1 MRKQGLQESG
11 SQGAGTMQRSPPHSQ
26 RVGFT
31 HYSAAERLIKPAPR
45 RRHARRPVVLPNLA
59 LAAAVSLSP
68 NLATGPAPRLLAT
81 RLLPRPPMGVVTER
95 TKARRR
101 PAGPS

>member
-11 SQGAGTMQRSPPHSQ
+11 SQGAGTMQRTSSPPHSQ

-59 LAAAVSLSP
+59 LAAAV
-68 NLATGPAPRLLAT
+68 T
-81 RLLPRPPMGVVTER
+81 
-95 TKARRR
+95 
-101 PAGPS
+101 

>member
-31 HYSAAERLIKPAPR
+31 HYSTAERLIKPAPR

-59 LAAAVSLSP
+59 LAAAV
-68 NLATGPAPRLLAT
+68 T
-81 RLLPRPPMGVVTER
+81 
-95 TKARRR
+95 
-101 PAGPS
+101 

>member
-11 SQGAGTMQRSPPHSQ
+11 SQGAGAMQRSPPHSQ

-59 LAAAVSLSP
+59 LAAAV
-68 NLATGPAPRLLAT
+68 T
-81 RLLPRPPMGVVTER
+81 
-95 TKARRR
+95 
-101 PAGPS
+101 

>member
-11 SQGAGTMQRSPPHSQ
+11 SQGAGTMQRFRS
-26 RVGFT
+26 GTFNKT
-31 HYSAAERLIKPAPR
+31 C
-45 RRHARRPVVLPNLA
+45 
-59 LAAAVSLSP
+59 AAAP
-68 NLATGPAPRLLAT
+68 ARAPARCLAQPCPGRSCHLTWPLGTGPAT